1 MSGHD
6 DLDGWGDD
14 AIVRALRAPGTAHEL
29 ADRERYVA
37 AFRASRT
44 SRSNVSPLR
53 RGVRRLGA
61 GGTTVIAVVALSSG
75 VAAAAYTRHLPE
87 PVQRVAHDVLGAP
100 APRTTPERSPEAASP
115 AVQTSAPT
123 TSPTP
128 RPAHVTAA
136 PSPTSAAA
144 PTPAPTEAPTPA
156 PTATPTSAPTS
167 APTDAPPTTPTT
179 TPTETPT
186 ASPTTPVP
194 TAPLPAPEP
203 ASLSLSGS
211 SHRATPGS
219 STTLSGSLSAAD
231 GTAVAAHDVVL
242 QRRAPHRWLPVAVA
256 TADDSGA
263 VSFATPPADAT
274 ATYRLVGAPG
284 VRSQVWRIVLVP
296 VVTATSAAAG
306 PEVDVTATVEGAR
319 PGDRVVLLRQGAH
332 RLLPVGH
339 STVGG
344 DGTATWRVAPARTS
358 TYVVRLPATA
368 THGLARAELTVTPPR
383 PDALVIGADTHH
395 TGWGAS
401 VTIRGEVRVAGGAPL
416 PGEEVVLQVRGP
428 QGWRPVGVATSDA
441 FGGVAIP
448 TPAAEQTA
456 VYRLRAGPATSP
468 SWRVALVPALSATVT
483 TGTPYTDLAV
493 SALGGRV
500 GDAVVLLRRVDGALV
515 PVLQATLDAA
525 GAARFE
531 VTPGQHPTRYV
542 VRLPA
547 TAAHDAARVPVV
559 IPPAAPL
566 SRRR

>member
-1 MSGHD
+1 M
-6 DLDGWGDD
+6 
-14 AIVRALRAPGTAHEL
+14 
-29 ADRERYVA
+29 
-37 AFRASRT
+37 
-44 SRSNVSPLR
+44 
-53 RGVRRLGA
+53 
-61 GGTTVIAVVALSSG
+61 
-75 VAAAAYTRHLPE
+75 
-87 PVQRVAHDVLGAP
+87 
-100 APRTTPERSPEAASP
+100 
-115 AVQTSAPT
+115 
-123 TSPTP
+123 
-128 RPAHVTAA
+128 
-136 PSPTSAAA
+136 
-144 PTPAPTEAPTPA
+144 
-156 PTATPTSAPTS
+156 
-167 APTDAPPTTPTT
+167 
-179 TPTETPT
+179 
-186 ASPTTPVP
+186 
-194 TAPLPAPEP
+194 
-203 ASLSLSGS
+203 SGS

-219 STTLSGSLSAAD
+219 STTLSGSLTAAD

-242 QRRAPHRWLPVAVA
+242 QRRGPHRWLPVAVA
-256 TADDSGA
+256 IADDSGA
-263 VSFATPPADAT
+263 VSFTTPPADAT

-284 VRSQVWRIVLVP
+284 VRSHVWRIVLVP
-296 VVTATSAAAG
+296 LVTATSAAAG

-332 RLLPVGH
+332 RLLLVGH

-416 PGEEVVLQVRGP
+416 PGQEVVLQVRGP
-428 QGWRPVGVATSDA
+428 QRWRPVGVATSDA

-456 VYRLRAGPATSP
+456 VYRLRAGPATSVR
-468 SWRVALVPALSATVT
+468 WRVALVPALSATVA
-483 TGTPYTDLAV
+483 TGTSNTDLTV

-525 GAARFE
+525 GTARFE

-559 IPPAAPL
+559 IPPADP
-566 SRRR
+566 SFSPKSPWWRHR